1 MKQTYVNIKIVHL
14 IAFAIIWYIGVYI
27 AFIPAVI
34 SFGFVIYKDM
44 KQKNKHQRELI
55 AKETL
60 KAEEMRKTGKWKSF
74 KDDGAEFKDND
85 HEYSSDLDIFG
96 RASIFQKFNE
106 SKTYLGR
113 LLFKELLINPDDNI
127 LERQE
132 AIKEIAANREL
143 MTALKTELSINKE
156 IAANPKSLIELF
168 DTSERIF
175 KNLVIRIISVLFP
188 TVLVGSVIFT
198 WFELFIIMFILNIIS
213 FLALFIFVSSSISP
227 LYEFKK
233 AMTNIK
239 NITKILVETEFKAKL
254 NKEAKEILQNENA
267 IKNINKISFLAEA
280 INIRHNLILYLIL
293 NLGFLW
299 DINLAIS
306 LEELRGKINLE
317 KWLKQIAHFEAMLSL
332 ANVCLEEGVCI
343 PKLTHENKIHAENLC
358 HPLIESAVA
367 NSIKLDGIAIVSGS
381 NMSGKTTFL
390 RTIGT
395 NLVLF
400 YAGAFVY
407 ASEFRCPKLKIL
419 TSMRIADNLE
429 ESISTFYAELIRIE
443 KIIST
448 SKKGEPMIFLID
460 EIFRGTNSEDRITG
474 AKKVLE
480 QLNSNLGLITT
491 HDLEVSNNFEKK
503 QGYVNLH
510 FKEYYEEGKINFD
523 YKMREGISTTRN
535 AIFLMKLVGI
545 D

>member
-1 MKQTYVNIKIVHL
+1 MKKTYVNFKIVHL
-14 IAFAIIWYIGVYI
+14 LAFGVIWYLGYYL
-27 AFIPAVI
+27 AFIPVFI
-34 SFGFVIYKDM
+34 SFIFVIFKDL
-44 KQKNKHQRELI
+44 QYKNKIQRELLS
-55 AKETL
+55 KEVL
-60 KAEEMRKTGKWKSF
+60 KREEDRKTGEWKNF
-74 KDDGAEFKDND
+74 KEDGHEFINNS

-106 SKTYLGR
+106 CKTYFGKI
-113 LLFKELLINPDDNI
+113 LFKELLTNPDDEI
-127 LERQE
+127 LKRQE
-132 AIKEIAANREL
+132 AIKEIYENREL
-143 MTALKTELSINKE
+143 MTSLKTELSLNKE
-156 IAANPKSLIELF
+156 IASSPEKLIELF
-168 DTSERIF
+168 ESSEKIF
-175 KNLVIRIISVLFP
+175 KNPLVKIVSVLFP
-188 TVLVGSVIFT
+188 TILVGSIIFT
-198 WFELFIIMFILNIIS
+198 WFELFIVMLILNIAS

-239 NITKILVETEFKAKL
+239 NITKILISVDFKAEL
-254 NKEAKEILQNENA
+254 NKEAKEILVNENA
-267 IKNINKISFLAEA
+267 LKNINKISFLAEA
-280 INIRHNLILYLIL
+280 VNIRHNLILYLVL
-293 NLGFLW
+293 NLGLLW

-317 KWLKQIAHFEAMLSL
+317 KWLKQIAHFEAMISL
-332 ANVCLEEGVCI
+332 ANVSMGDSVCV
-343 PKLTHENKIHAENLC
+343 PKLTHENKLNAINLS
-358 HPLIESAVA
+358 HPLLENAVS
-367 NSIKLDGIAIVSGS
+367 NSITLDGIAIVSGS

-400 YAGAFVY
+400 YAGASVF
-407 ASEFRCPKLKIL
+407 ASEFKGPKFKIL

-443 KIIST
+443 KIVKA
-448 SKKGEPMIFLID
+448 SKTKERIIFLID

-480 QLNSNLGLITT
+480 QLNNNLGLITT
-491 HDLEVSNNFEKK
+491 HDLEVSNNFENKN
-503 QGYVNLH
+503 GYVNLH
-510 FKEYYEEGKINFD
+510 FKEYYEDGKINFD

-545 D
+545 E